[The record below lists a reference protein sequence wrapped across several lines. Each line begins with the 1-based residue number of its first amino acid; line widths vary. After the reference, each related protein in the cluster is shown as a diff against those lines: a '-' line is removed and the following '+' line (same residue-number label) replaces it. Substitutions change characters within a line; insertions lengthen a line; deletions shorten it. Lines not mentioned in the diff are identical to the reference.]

1 MWSKKEAQKLLA
13 EFKRTVDAIPAG
25 ISGKTGVNR
34 KASVKTLYDTVANH
48 GLRLT
53 RKEGGGRGVG
63 GGYILQELIKIAEQD
78 DIDGDDID
86 DLEDFAADMERFMAK
101 KSTLN
106 PANIVFNGVIGFEK
120 LKGGKRKVERGK
132 VWGHFLT
139 PAYHAFRKDKAKRNN
154 ETYDMPAPDPKW
166 TSLKDDGSARPPL
179 WQALFGEGGLKDL
192 VDAFIKLA
200 GDPIDLPPTPE
211 VEVANVRRKRG
222 NLAEVPAVRR
232 MVEEILQNKSLYAKN
247 TNSPVNSRL
256 KDAFNS
262 KTIAVTEEDMR
273 MIGPLVFVK
282 VDGQDVRLS
291 EIPGYLER
299 RNIGLNFTYKM
310 LRELIREVLGER
322 EKTYETPYHKEGKVK
337 SRGLVL
343 KAVQA
348 RKNLLKALA
357 DIDPSERPYYDNL
370 QDIIDACSTYDMDE
384 YIPALELITL
394 EMGRS
399 LNVRVIPFIISNP
412 KQREDVTIDLT
423 KLAQSYYMYI
433 QSNEMNMTAPVMFAI
448 NPNINLFRTQ
458 GEMRRRRDGEN
469 VTPDE
474 LMQIVRGL
482 IA

>member
-13 EFKRTVDAIPAG
+13 EFRRTVDAIPAG

-63 GGYILQELIKIAEQD
+63 GGYILQELIKMAEQD
-78 DIDGDDID
+78 EIDEDDID
-86 DLEDFAADMERFMAK
+86 DLEDFASDMERFMAK

-106 PANIVFNGVIGFEK
+106 PANIVFNGVVGFEK

-139 PAYHAFRKDKAKRNN
+139 PAYHAFRKEKAERNN

-192 VDAFIKLA
+192 VDAFIELA
-200 GDPIDLPPTPE
+200 EPVNLPPTPE

-232 MVEEILQNKSLYAKN
+232 MVEEILQDKSLYTKN

-299 RNIGLNFTYKM
+299 RSIGLNFTYKM

-357 DIDPSERPYYDNL
+357 DIDPSERHYYDAL
-370 QDIIDACSTYDMDE
+370 QDVINDCNTHDMDE

-394 EMGRS
+394 EMGRL
-399 LNVRVIPFIISNP
+399 LNVRVIPFVISTP
-412 KQREDVTIDLT
+412 TQRGDVTID
-423 KLAQSYYMYI
+423 AGQVAPSYYIYL
-433 QSNEMNMTAPVMFAI
+433 QSNEMNMNQPALYVI
-448 NPNINLFRTQ
+448 NPKANIFRTH
-458 GEMRRRRDGEN
+458 GELRRN
-469 VTPDE
+469 ITPNE
-474 LMQIVRGL
+474 LMQVVRGM

>member
-1 MWSKKEAQKLLA
+1 MWSKEEAQKLLA
-13 EFKRTVDAIPAG
+13 EFERTVNAIPAG

-34 KASVKTLYDTVANH
+34 KASVKTLYDTVVNH
-48 GLRLT
+48 GLKLT

-63 GGYILQELIKIAEQD
+63 GGYILQELIKMAQQD
-78 DIDGDDID
+78 EIDEDDID
-86 DLEDFAADMERFMAK
+86 DLEDFVSDMERFMAK

-106 PANIVFNGVIGFEK
+106 PANIVFNGVIGFKK

-139 PAYHAFRKDKAKRNN
+139 PAYHAFRKEKAERNN

-179 WQALFGEGGLKDL
+179 WEALFGEGGLKDL
-192 VDAFIKLA
+192 VDAFIELA
-200 GDPIDLPPTPE
+200 EPVDLPPTPE

-232 MVEEILQNKSLYAKN
+232 MVEEILQDKSLYVKN
-247 TNSPVNSRL
+247 TNTPVKSRL
-256 KDAFNS
+256 KEAFNS
-262 KTIAVTEEDMR
+262 KTIAVTEEDMK

-299 RNIGLNFTYKM
+299 RSIGLNFTNIM

-343 KAVQA
+343 KAVEA

-357 DIDPSERPYYDNL
+357 DIDPSDKPYYDNL
-370 QDIIDACSTYDMDE
+370 QDIIDACRTQDMEE

-394 EMGRS
+394 EMGRT
-399 LNVRVIPFIISNP
+399 LNVRVIPMVVSTP
-412 KQREDVTIDLT
+412 TQREDITIDISKLT
-423 KLAQSYYMYI
+423 PSYYMYL
-433 QSNEMNMTAPVMFAI
+433 QSNEMNMTAPVLYAI
-448 NPNINLFRTQ
+448 NPNIKVFRTQ
-458 GEMRRRRDGEN
+458 EELRPGGQN
-469 VTPDE
+469 ITPNN
-474 LMQIVRGL
+474 LMQVVRGL

>member
-1 MWSKKEAQKLLA
+1 MWSSKEAKKLLA
-13 EFKRTVDAIPAG
+13 QFQTTVNAIPAG
-25 ISGKTGVNR
+25 ISGKTGVNN
-34 KASVKTLYDTVANH
+34 KATAKTLYDTVANH

-63 GGYILQELIKIAEQD
+63 GGYILQELIKMAEQD
-78 DIDGDDID
+78 EIDEDDVD

-106 PANIVFNGVIGFEK
+106 PANIVFRGVIGFKK
-120 LKGGKRKVERGK
+120 LKGGKRKVERGE

-139 PAYHAFRKDKAKRNN
+139 PAYHEFRKEKAERNN

-166 TSLKDDGSARPPL
+166 TSLKNDGSARPPL

-192 VDAFIKLA
+192 VDAFIELA
-200 GDPIDLPPTPE
+200 GEPIDLPPTPE
-211 VEVANVRRKRG
+211 VEVANVRRRRG
-222 NLAEVPAVRR
+222 NLAEVPAVRA
-232 MVEEILQNKSLYAKN
+232 MVEEILQDKSLYVKN
-247 TNSPVNSRL
+247 KRSPVRSRL
-256 KDAFNS
+256 KEAFNS

-273 MIGPLVFVK
+273 MIAPLVFVK

-299 RNIGLNFTYKM
+299 RSIGLNFTDTM

-343 KAVQA
+343 KAIKA

-357 DIDPSERPYYDNL
+357 DIDPSERHYYDNL
-370 QDIIDACSTYDMDE
+370 QDIIDACRTQGMEE

-394 EMGRS
+394 EMGRT
-399 LNVRVIPFIISNP
+399 LNVRVIPMIVSTP
-412 KQREDVTIDLT
+412 TQREDITIDISQLT
-423 KLAQSYYMYI
+423 PSYYMYI
-433 QSNEMNMTAPVMFAI
+433 QSNEMNMTAPVLFAI
-448 NPNINLFRTQ
+448 NPNIKVFRTQ
-458 GEMRRRRDGEN
+458 QELRPGGRNITADN
-469 VTPDE
+469 

>member
-13 EFKRTVDAIPAG
+13 EFRRTVDAIPAG

-63 GGYILQELIKIAEQD
+63 GGYILQELIKMAEQD
-78 DIDGDDID
+78 EIDEDDID
-86 DLEDFAADMERFMAK
+86 DLEDFASDMERFMAK

-106 PANIVFNGVIGFEK
+106 PANIVFNGVVGFEK

-139 PAYHAFRKDKAKRNN
+139 PAYHAFRKEKAERNN

-192 VDAFIKLA
+192 VDAFIELA
-200 GDPIDLPPTPE
+200 EPVNLPPTPE

-232 MVEEILQNKSLYAKN
+232 MVEEILQDKSLYTKN

-299 RNIGLNFTYKM
+299 RSIGLNFTYKM

-357 DIDPSERPYYDNL
+357 DIDPSERHYYDAL
-370 QDIIDACSTYDMDE
+370 QDVINDCNTHDMDE

-394 EMGRS
+394 EMGRL
-399 LNVRVIPFIISNP
+399 LNVRVIPFVISTP
-412 KQREDVTIDLT
+412 TQRGDVTID
-423 KLAQSYYMYI
+423 AGQVAPSYYLYL
-433 QSNEMNMTAPVMFAI
+433 QSNEMNMNQPALYVI
-448 NPNINLFRTQ
+448 NPKANIFRTH
-458 GEMRRRRDGEN
+458 GELRRN
-469 VTPDE
+469 ITPNE
-474 LMQIVRGL
+474 LMQVVRGM

>member
-1 MWSKKEAQKLLA
+1 MWSKEEAQKLLA
-13 EFKRTVDAIPAG
+13 EFQRTVNAIPAG

-34 KASVKTLYDTVANH
+34 KASVKTLYETVANH
-48 GLRLT
+48 GLRLS
-53 RKEGGGRGVG
+53 RKDESPGGLG
-63 GGYILQELIKIAEQD
+63 GGYVLSVLVRLAEQD
-78 DIDGDDID
+78 ELDEDDIEE
-86 DLEDFAADMERFMAK
+86 LEDSQSDMKRFMAK
-101 KSTLN
+101 ESSLN
-106 PANIVFNGVIGFEK
+106 PANILFNGVIGFEK

-139 PAYHAFRKDKAKRNN
+139 PAYHAFRKDKAERNN
-154 ETYDMPAPDPKW
+154 ETYNMPAPDPKW
-166 TSLKDDGSARPPL
+166 SSFKDDGSARPPL

-192 VDAFIKLA
+192 VDAFIELA
-200 GDPIDLPPTPE
+200 EPVKLPPIPE

-232 MVEEILQNKSLYAKN
+232 MVEEILQDKSLYTKN

-262 KTIAVTEEDMR
+262 KIVTVTEEDMR

-282 VDGQDVRLS
+282 VEGQDVRLS

-299 RNIGLNFTYKM
+299 RKIGLNFTYTM

-343 KAVQA
+343 KAVEA

-357 DIDPSERPYYDNL
+357 DIDPSERHYYDAL
-370 QDIIDACSTYDMDE
+370 QDVINDCSTHDMDE
-384 YIPALELITL
+384 YIPALELISL
-394 EMGRS
+394 EMGRL
-399 LNVRVIPFIISNP
+399 LNVRVIPFVISTP
-412 KQREDVTIDLT
+412 TQRGDVTID
-423 KLAQSYYMYI
+423 AGQVAPSYYIYL
-433 QSNEMNMTAPVMFAI
+433 QSNEMNMNEPALYVI
-448 NPNINLFRTQ
+448 NPKANIFRTH
-458 GEMRRRRDGEN
+458 GEMRRN
-469 VTPDE
+469 ITPNE
-474 LMQIVRGL
+474 LMQVVRGM

>member
-13 EFKRTVDAIPAG
+13 EFRRTVDAIPAG

-63 GGYILQELIKIAEQD
+63 GGYILQELIKMAEQD
-78 DIDGDDID
+78 EIDEDDID
-86 DLEDFAADMERFMAK
+86 DLEDFASDMERFMAK

-106 PANIVFNGVIGFEK
+106 PANIVFNGVVGFEK

-139 PAYHAFRKDKAKRNN
+139 PAYHAFRKEKAERNN

-192 VDAFIKLA
+192 VDAFIELA
-200 GDPIDLPPTPE
+200 EPVNLPPTPE

-232 MVEEILQNKSLYAKN
+232 MVEEILQDKSLYTKN

-299 RNIGLNFTYKM
+299 RSIGLNFTYKM

-357 DIDPSERPYYDNL
+357 DIDPSERHYYDAL
-370 QDIIDACSTYDMDE
+370 QDVINDCSTHDMDE

-394 EMGRS
+394 EMGRL
-399 LNVRVIPFIISNP
+399 LNVRVIPFVISTP
-412 KQREDVTIDLT
+412 TQRGDVTID
-423 KLAQSYYMYI
+423 AGQVAPSYYLYL
-433 QSNEMNMTAPVMFAI
+433 QSNEMNMNQPALYVI
-448 NPNINLFRTQ
+448 NPKANIFRTH
-458 GEMRRRRDGEN
+458 GELRRN
-469 VTPDE
+469 ITPNE
-474 LMQIVRGL
+474 LMQVVRGM